1 MHMRPS
7 AGARGLT
14 PSGHVPPR
22 FQVAHGDEFR
32 LPRVKA
38 KTLPYDSTLA
48 TERLA
53 NTTERL
59 ANTTERLANTTE
71 APRIV
76 VRADWG
82 ALGRRASRCT
92 DVARFAAALRRSLGG
107 HTAERGVA
115 DLLVD
120 VPVGRGDVRGQPGH
134 VFAQLLHGV
143 CHLVHPVARLELV
156 RHHQVH
162 VHHGGAFDMRL
173 HGLARTRVR
182 APHLAVRARD
192 DGSWARGPV
201 GAHIGAAD
209 LVTAR
214 ALLYLPCLPTTSEAS
229 MGWRHR
235 GHDMLRSANVA
246 VHGSQA

>member
-1 MHMRPS
+1 MATSSAFPGSRPKLFHMIRRWRR
-7 AGARGLT
+7 RGWRIRRR
-14 PSGHVPPR
+14 GWR
-22 FQVAHGDEFR
+22 IQRRGWR
-32 LPRVKA
+32 IR
-38 KTLPYDSTLA
+38 
-48 TERLA
+48 R
-53 NTTERL
+53 R
-59 ANTTERLANTTE
+59 

-214 ALLYLPCLPTTSEAS
+214 ALLCVAREHALERACRPAVFA
-229 MGWRHR
+229 HDIR
-235 GHDMLRSANVA
+235 GEYGVA
-246 VHGSQA
+246 AQGA